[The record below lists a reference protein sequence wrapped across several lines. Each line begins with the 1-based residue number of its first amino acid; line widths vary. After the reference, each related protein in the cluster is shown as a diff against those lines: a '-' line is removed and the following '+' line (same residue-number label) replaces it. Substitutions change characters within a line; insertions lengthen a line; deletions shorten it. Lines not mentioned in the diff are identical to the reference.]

1 MSHDPPHDRIPIHH
15 PAAINASVD
24 ELGVLYYY
32 GGDCTMKPRGRPP
45 SPHGPSRMMRVPI
58 GAVDLIKALI
68 KEWKAQFKQEPP
80 AI

>member
-1 MSHDPPHDRIPIHH
+1 
-15 PAAINASVD
+15 
-24 ELGVLYYY
+24 
-32 GGDCTMKPRGRPP
+32 MKPRGRPP